1 MLPSSISSSPP
12 LPSSANPAI
21 LTAPHHT
28 EVAGYSEEKVWSW
41 MMALSPSSSPFEG
54 DEAAELLQIDDFR
67 YAQCR
72 ETGSEKG
79 GRHYSCQVRSWMIIM
94 VMGIIM
100 IIMIQ
105 LSWWHRLGK
114 FGEII
119 SNLNQIRESESAA
132 RRRGC
137 DCLTSWATSD
147 YSARSLYP
155 CVCVSVCHLCLHL
168 FVYCLSLWSST
179 FWATYDTLQCLR
191 NTLILIIILQDFTK
205 TGLGKNGAI
214 KVRSS
219 WKEVVVL
226 MDSSSILR
234 MTPIT

>member
-1 MLPSSISSSPP
+1 
-12 LPSSANPAI
+12 
-21 LTAPHHT
+21 
-28 EVAGYSEEKVWSW
+28 

-54 DEAAELLQIDDFR
+54 DEAAQLLQIDDFGD
-67 YAQCR
+67 AQCR
-72 ETGSEKG
+72 ETSSEKG

-147 YSARSLYP
+147 YSARSLYL
-155 CVCVSVCHLCLHL
+155 CVCVS
-168 FVYCLSLWSST
+168 FVSASACVLSV
-179 FWATYDTLQCLR
+179 
-191 NTLILIIILQDFTK
+191 TLIFHLLGNIWYAAMFMKYSHTHHP
-205 TGLGKNGAI
+205 TGFYKNWDG
-214 KVRSS
+214 
-219 WKEVVVL
+219 
-226 MDSSSILR
+226 
-234 MTPIT
+234 